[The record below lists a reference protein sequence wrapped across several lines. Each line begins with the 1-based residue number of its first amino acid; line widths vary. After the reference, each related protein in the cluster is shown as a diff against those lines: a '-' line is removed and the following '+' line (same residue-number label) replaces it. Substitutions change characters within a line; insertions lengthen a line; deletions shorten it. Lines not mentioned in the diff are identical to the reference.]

1 MSTAAV
7 RVPRTVPRT
16 VARTVPRTVARTRRL
31 VSAAMLVVLVGTGCG
46 SGRPP
51 QEWAGQVCDALTPWR
66 TRIGELNAQAQ
77 ASLSAASTPAQAKAS
92 LLDLLA
98 GGQAASETAR
108 TAVVSAGTPDVS
120 GGEQIAGRFAASLQQ
135 AREAYAHARTDL
147 QALSTDDAAAFYDAV
162 AAIMSTLNDE
172 YTGSA
177 LDTKGLESV
186 ELRDAFDKVDRC
198 Q

>member
-7 RVPRTVPRT
+7 RAPRAAT
-16 VARTVPRTVARTRRL
+16 RTRRL
-31 VSAAMLVVLVGTGCG
+31 VWVAMLLVLVGTGCG
-46 SGRPP
+46 SDRPP

-77 ASLSAASTPAQAKAS
+77 ASLSASSTPAQTRAS

-108 TAVVSAGTPDVS
+108 TAVMSAGSPDVPD
-120 GGEQIAGRFAASLQQ
+120 GERIAERFAASLQR
-135 AREAYAHARTDL
+135 AGDAYAHARTDL
-147 QALSTDDAAAFYDAV
+147 QALPTDEAGAFYDGV
-162 AAIMSTLNDE
+162 AAIMATLNDE
-172 YTGSA
+172 YTNSA